1 MGLPHGDEPTCV
13 SPALR
18 KLKINLNDRNWS
30 SKEARANGLRR
41 LSVIQLGTKDTLD
54 DEEFSRRL
62 AEMTI
67 KTQVPIALRAA
78 ASIHPDSNHKAT
90 MLSAA
95 DRCEKEGTEA
105 AAEDLSPEA
114 LAAVAGDDEA
124 PAPAAPRYTT
134 DDLAGLAAQRAEL
147 TTTKAKAL
155 KDLMDGVIEPEEYS
169 RIEGEVSDKLDALTV
184 QRTLHEANV
193 QTEAQQQASVL
204 DTIMRAAKKAG
215 EVDYATDAK
224 AAKQFDTAMKM
235 LGDDGEKRSYAELA
249 ADAHKMVLAA
259 RGVAKV
265 ESITTLT
272 PAKAR
277 ENGKGPM
284 TLRNVP
290 AAAVAQCRALRE
302 IVWASAEKQV
312 YDEGCL
318 SVPGMRGLVP
328 CEAAPAAAGS
338 MGLCGVAHH
347 RHTPTTE
354 YNSPKTAA
362 D

>member
-1 MGLPHGDEPTCV
+1 MKTATTTVPGTTTAEAEVLAATAASLAAGGDPFGDNDDDEAPAAGAAADADDDEP
-13 SPALR
+13 A
-18 KLKINLNDRNWS
+18 
-30 SKEARANGLRR
+30 A
-41 LSVIQLGTKDTLD
+41 GT
-54 DEEFSRRL
+54 
-62 AEMTI
+62 
-67 KTQVPIALRAA
+67 AA
-78 ASIHPDSNHKAT
+78 
-90 MLSAA
+90 SAA
-95 DRCEKEGTEA
+95 DEEGTEA

-215 EVDYATDAK
+215 EVDYTTDAK

-265 ESITTLT
+265 ESVTTLT

-290 AAAVAQCRALRE
+290 AAAVAQTGGGWIEQLN
-302 IVWASAEKQV
+302 S
-312 YDEGCL
+312 L
-318 SVPGMRGLVP
+318 SGQEY
-328 CEAAPAAAGS
+328 EAAFSKLTPAQRAQ
-338 MGLCGVAHH
+338 LL
-347 RHTPTTE
+347 
-354 YNSPKTAA
+354 N

>member
-1 MGLPHGDEPTCV
+1 MKTTTTTVPGTTTAEAEVLAATAAALAAGGDPFGDNDEDEAPAAGAAADDGDDEP
-13 SPALR
+13 
-18 KLKINLNDRNWS
+18 
-30 SKEARANGLRR
+30 EAGAAA
-41 LSVIQLGTKDTLD
+41 
-54 DEEFSRRL
+54 DEEG
-62 AEMTI
+62 A
-67 KTQVPIALRAA
+67 
-78 ASIHPDSNHKAT
+78 
-90 MLSAA
+90 
-95 DRCEKEGTEA
+95 EA

-134 DDLAGLAAQRAEL
+134 DDLAGLAAQRTEL
-147 TTTKAKAL
+147 TATKAKAL

-193 QTEAQQQASVL
+193 QTDAQQQAGVL

-224 AAKQFDTAMKM
+224 AARQFDTAMKM
-235 LGDDGEKRSYAELA
+235 LADDGEKRSYAELA
-249 ADAHKMVLAA
+249 ADAHAMVLAA

-265 ESITTLT
+265 ESVTTPT

-290 AAAVAQCRALRE
+290 AAAVANTGGGWMEQLN
-302 IVWASAEKQV
+302 S
-312 YDEGCL
+312 L
-318 SVPGMRGLVP
+318 SGQDY
-328 CEAAPAAAGS
+328 EAAFARLTPAQRAQ
-338 MGLCGVAHH
+338 LL
-347 RHTPTTE
+347 
-354 YNSPKTAA
+354 N

>member
-1 MGLPHGDEPTCV
+1 MKTATTTVPGTTTAEAEVLAATAASLAAGGDPFGDNDDDEAPAAGAADDSDDDEP
-13 SPALR
+13 
-18 KLKINLNDRNWS
+18 
-30 SKEARANGLRR
+30 EA
-41 LSVIQLGTKDTLD
+41 ST
-54 DEEFSRRL
+54 
-62 AEMTI
+62 
-67 KTQVPIALRAA
+67 AA
-78 ASIHPDSNHKAT
+78 P
-90 MLSAA
+90 AA
-95 DRCEKEGTEA
+95 DAEGD
-105 AAEDLSPEA
+105 AEDLSAEA

-155 KDLMDGVIEPEEYS
+155 KALMDGVIEPEEYS

-265 ESITTLT
+265 ESVTTLT

-290 AAAVAQCRALRE
+290 AAAVAQTGGGWIEQLN
-302 IVWASAEKQV
+302 S
-312 YDEGCL
+312 L
-318 SVPGMRGLVP
+318 SGQEY
-328 CEAAPAAAGS
+328 EAAFSKLTPAQRAQ
-338 MGLCGVAHH
+338 LL
-347 RHTPTTE
+347 
-354 YNSPKTAA
+354 N

>member
-1 MGLPHGDEPTCV
+1 MKTATTTVPGTTTAEAEVLAATAASLAAGGDPFGDNDGDEA
-13 SPALR
+13 PAAGAA
-18 KLKINLNDRNWS
+18 DD
-30 SKEARANGLRR
+30 A
-41 LSVIQLGTKDTLD
+41 DD
-54 DEEFSRRL
+54 DEPE
-62 AEMTI
+62 
-67 KTQVPIALRAA
+67 
-78 ASIHPDSNHKAT
+78 ASTSAP
-90 MLSAA
+90 AA
-95 DRCEKEGTEA
+95 DSEGD
-105 AAEDLSPEA
+105 AEDLSPEA

-193 QTEAQQQASVL
+193 QTEAQQQAAVL

-215 EVDYATDAK
+215 EVDYTTDAK

-235 LGDDGEKRSYAELA
+235 LGDDGEKRSYSELA

-265 ESITTLT
+265 ESVTTPT

-290 AAAVAQCRALRE
+290 AAAVAQTGGGWMEQLN
-302 IVWASAEKQV
+302 S
-312 YDEGCL
+312 L
-318 SVPGMRGLVP
+318 SGQEY
-328 CEAAPAAAGS
+328 EAAFAKLTPAQRS
-338 MGLCGVAHH
+338 QLL
-347 RHTPTTE
+347 
-354 YNSPKTAA
+354 N

>member
-1 MGLPHGDEPTCV
+1 MKTATTTVPGTTTAEAEVLAATAASLAAGGDPFGDNDDEAPAAAADDADDDEP
-13 SPALR
+13 
-18 KLKINLNDRNWS
+18 
-30 SKEARANGLRR
+30 EA
-41 LSVIQLGTKDTLD
+41 ST
-54 DEEFSRRL
+54 
-62 AEMTI
+62 
-67 KTQVPIALRAA
+67 AA
-78 ASIHPDSNHKAT
+78 P
-90 MLSAA
+90 AA
-95 DRCEKEGTEA
+95 DEEGTEA
-105 AAEDLSPEA
+105 AAEDLSAEA

-134 DDLAGLAAQRAEL
+134 DDLAGMAAQRAEL

-215 EVDYATDAK
+215 EVDYTTDAK

-259 RGVAKV
+259 RGVARV
-265 ESITTLT
+265 ESVTTLT

-290 AAAVAQCRALRE
+290 AAAVAQTGGGWIEQLN
-302 IVWASAEKQV
+302 S
-312 YDEGCL
+312 L
-318 SVPGMRGLVP
+318 SGQEY
-328 CEAAPAAAGS
+328 EAAFSKLTPAQRAQ
-338 MGLCGVAHH
+338 LL
-347 RHTPTTE
+347 
-354 YNSPKTAA
+354 N

>member
-1 MGLPHGDEPTCV
+1 MKTATTTVPGTTTAEAEVLAATAASLAAGGDPFGDNDDDEAPAAGAAADADDDEP
-13 SPALR
+13 A
-18 KLKINLNDRNWS
+18 
-30 SKEARANGLRR
+30 A
-41 LSVIQLGTKDTLD
+41 GT
-54 DEEFSRRL
+54 
-62 AEMTI
+62 
-67 KTQVPIALRAA
+67 A
-78 ASIHPDSNHKAT
+78 AS
-90 MLSAA
+90 
-95 DRCEKEGTEA
+95 A

-193 QTEAQQQASVL
+193 QTEAQQQSGVL
-204 DTIMRAAKKAG
+204 DAIMRAAKKAG
-215 EVDYATDAK
+215 EVDYTTDAK

-265 ESITTLT
+265 ESVTTLT
-272 PAKAR
+272 PATAR

-290 AAAVAQCRALRE
+290 AAAVAQTGGGWIEQLN
-302 IVWASAEKQV
+302 S
-312 YDEGCL
+312 L
-318 SVPGMRGLVP
+318 SGQEY
-328 CEAAPAAAGS
+328 EAAFSKLTPAQRAQ
-338 MGLCGVAHH
+338 LL
-347 RHTPTTE
+347 
-354 YNSPKTAA
+354 N